1 MGIPGPIPPI
11 PPSPEPNLLVSTS
24 VEQPPETVMSELA
37 AMDAGME
44 LADAAV
50 VGVSAAPMEED
61 EAQGGSIPEHSNI
74 PQGVEDMEGLD
85 SSELLNIH
93 SPSGQVRTI
102 DPVLEIFVSVGL
114 KPTHKRNG

>member
-1 MGIPGPIPPI
+1 MGIPAPIPPI

-50 VGVSAAPMEED
+50 VGVSAAPIEED

-93 SPSGQVRTI
+93 SRQVRTI

-114 KPTHKRNG
+114 KPTYKRNG